1 MFRAYD
7 ISKIKQFLVAEY
19 QRHGYGAVE
28 LFDGNTQYGTIA
40 LNEAKVGN
48 PIRITDRMFLHYDYD
63 KGDNARTNGTA
74 KMIAGLALRLNID
87 KMKWTINRSW
97 SAWS

>member
-7 ISKIKQFLVAEY
+7 IGKIKQFLVAEY

-28 LFDGNTQYGTIA
+28 LFDGNMQYGTIA
-40 LNEAKVGN
+40 LNHDNIGN
-48 PIRITDRMFLHYDYD
+48 PIRITDKMFLHYDYD

-74 KMIAGLALRLNID
+74 KMIAGLALRLNIA
-87 KMKWTINRSW
+87 KIKSTINRSW
-97 SAWS
+97 